1 MRCSPPT
8 SSYWPRR
15 GSRTRWSSLLVPEN
29 RGRAVPRPVRRV
41 EIYLPLEYNDGRPI
55 ADSKYLTL
63 QTELRARFGGVTS
76 TQRQFP
82 LQGAWHFG
90 KDVYE
95 ERVVVFT
102 LMDFRDQTEADLLKY
117 LK

>member
-1 MRCSPPT
+1 M
-8 SSYWPRR
+8 
-15 GSRTRWSSLLVPEN
+15 
-29 RGRAVPRPVRRV
+29 PRPVRRV

-117 LK
+117 LKRLKLRLMKKFDQLEILITVQEMLAV

>member
-1 MRCSPPT
+1 V
-8 SSYWPRR
+8 
-15 GSRTRWSSLLVPEN
+15 SRS
-29 RGRAVPRPVRRV
+29 VRRV

-55 ADSKYLTL
+55 ADAKYLGL
-63 QTELRARFGGVTS
+63 QSELRLHFGGVTS

-90 KDVYE
+90 EDVYE

-102 LMDFRDQTEADLLKY
+102 MMDFRDQPEAELLKY
-117 LK
+117 LNRLKKRLMKKFNQLEILITVQELMAI

>member
-1 MRCSPPT
+1 M
-8 SSYWPRR
+8 
-15 GSRTRWSSLLVPEN
+15 
-29 RGRAVPRPVRRV
+29 PRPVRRI

-55 ADSKYLTL
+55 ADAKYLVL
-63 QTELRARFGGVTS
+63 QSELRARFGGVTS

-90 KDVYE
+90 EEMYE

-102 LMDFRDQTEADLLKY
+102 MMDFRDQPEAELLRY
-117 LK
+117 LDRLKKRLMKKFDQLEILITVQELLAI